1 MYSPHTTPQ
10 VPRHSLLSYGPAQR
24 AQPAPEDKL
33 QDRSRPACTTH
44 SLTRQPQ
51 SLGMADSDISPP
63 SARHTSCNVIHH
75 LKQHRT
81 YTHTHSLTHGCTY
94 AQKHNLHTWC
104 LRSSLYT
111 NLPKS
116 TEGQT
121 MSEAT
126 SILLSNWLQLPIW
139 NLWVWLPRRK
149 YLRWI
154 KPSALQMPFRASA
167 PFCVPNDGVATQ
179 KHLPWLLG
187 HLAGCPLTGSILC
200 PFINWV
206 VFLLFVSHYF
216 FKFSFLSCFN
226 YLLQHNNSLQ
236 TYCHKTVS
244 IL

>member
-1 MYSPHTTPQ
+1 MS
-10 VPRHSLLSYGPAQR
+10 QR
-24 AQPAPEDKL
+24 WWGLKQPAGGHLGRFTGKEQGQTRGITTL
-33 QDRSRPACTTH
+33 GISTWARSRPACTTH

-179 KHLPWLLG
+179 NHLPWLLG
-187 HLAGCPLTGSILC
+187 HLAGCPLTGSRFLDSWLSSGLSNFEFPSSSLIIL
-200 PFINWV
+200 
-206 VFLLFVSHYF
+206 VFRFYF
-216 FKFSFLSCFN
+216 CFEHV
-226 YLLQHNNSLQ
+226 LHPWKCIS
-236 TYCHKTVS
+236 
-244 IL
+244 